1 METPGMER
9 RSDTSEDE
17 LIPGLP
23 PALTDYTGYL
33 LRRAFVRART
43 CGVGVMPPGRD
54 AKELGLLVVVEKSGP
69 LSQRQLG
76 EVLTVNRSVMVK
88 LVDRL
93 EADGLLQRER
103 DPDDRRS
110 YALRVTE
117 HGKAAISEMTR
128 GAVRGDAEFTSVLSG
143 AERRRLAEL
152 LSRIV
157 PDIVRQVPE
166 ELSGLVGF
174 LVPRAHLRVRAM
186 AAGPLGELGVA
197 PQHAGILTALA
208 GIEPCSQQRLASELG
223 ISGAALIGSLDE
235 LQRRVLISRQRN
247 PDDRREQLL
256 RLTPEGDVMRSAA
269 RSILDTVHEELA
281 ANVGVQELDELNE
294 LLLKVAS

>member
-1 METPGMER
+1 
-9 RSDTSEDE
+9 
-17 LIPGLP
+17 
-23 PALTDYTGYL
+23 
-33 LRRAFVRART
+33 
-43 CGVGVMPPGRD
+43 
-54 AKELGLLVVVEKSGP
+54 
-69 LSQRQLG
+69 
-76 EVLTVNRSVMVK
+76 
-88 LVDRL
+88 
-93 EADGLLQRER
+93 
-103 DPDDRRS
+103 
-110 YALRVTE
+110 
-117 HGKAAISEMTR
+117 
-128 GAVRGDAEFTSVLSG
+128 
-143 AERRRLAEL
+143 
-152 LSRIV
+152 
-157 PDIVRQVPE
+157 
-166 ELSGLVGF
+166 
-174 LVPRAHLRVRAM
+174 M

>member
-1 METPGMER
+1 MER
-9 RSDTSEDE
+9 STDTSEDE

-23 PALTDYTGYL
+23 PALTEYTGYL
-33 LRRAFVRART
+33 LRRAFVRARA
-43 CGVGVMPPGRD
+43 CGVSVMPPGRD
-54 AKELGLLVVVEKSGP
+54 AKELGVLVVVERSGP

-76 EVLTVNRSVMVK
+76 EILTVNRSVMVK

-110 YALRVTE
+110 YALRTTE
-117 HGKAAISEMTR
+117 QGRAAIVEMTR
-128 GAVRGDAEFTSVLSG
+128 GAVRGDAEFTSVLTE

-157 PDIVRQVPE
+157 PNVARQVPE
-166 ELSGLVGF
+166 QLSGLVGF

-197 PQHAGILTALA
+197 PQHFGILTAL
-208 GIEPCSQQRLASELG
+208 GEIEPCSQQRLASELG
-223 ISGAALIGSLDE
+223 ISGSALIGSLDE
-235 LQRRVLISRQRN
+235 LERRGLISRQRN

-256 RLTPEGDVMRSAA
+256 RLTPEGHAMRSAA
-269 RSILDTVHEELA
+269 RGILDTVHEELA
-281 ANVGVQELDELNE
+281 ANVGVQELNELNE
-294 LLLKVAS
+294 LLIKVAA